1 LDVVKTEDDDLDI
14 FEELSRNRDAQRD
27 KKYQEDLKAA
37 TIKPL
42 NIVDTGEE
50 CVGG

>member
-1 LDVVKTEDDDLDI
+1 MSKEDDTLDI
-14 FEELSRNRDAQRD
+14 FEELSRGRDVQRD
-27 KKYQEDLKAA
+27 KKYQEELNTGTVK
-37 TIKPL
+37 TV

>member
-1 LDVVKTEDDDLDI
+1 LIVKEEDNELNI
-14 FEELSRNRDAQRD
+14 FEELSRGREAQRD
-27 KKYQEDLKAA
+27 RKHQEELNAREL
-37 TIKPL
+37 KPL

>member
-1 LDVVKTEDDDLDI
+1 VKTEDDDLDI
-14 FEELSRNRDAQRD
+14 FEELSRDRDAQRD
-27 KKYQEDLKAA
+27 KKYQEDLKGAA
-37 TIKPL
+37 IKPL